1 VSTTVVE
8 QDSTQIENETTTPET
23 EKRLKDPFYLA
34 VEAAGTEAALKVIET
49 FNGEFPLAT
58 KVKRAE
64 HHPAFQ
70 TLQRGAQ
77 NAIHNGKFKSL
88 AWFVHSL
95 LNILENIHGLEPS
108 DYYVS
113 DGRERIQEA
122 TTNLRNL
129 NRPKLAKL
137 DSKEREKR
145 EAARRAR
152 RLERS
157 QAGPTGRSGNAVSN
171 AKGESGGN
179 TKNARR
185 RQRGKGGSKK
195 K

>member
-1 VSTTVVE
+1 VSATVVE
-8 QDSTQIENETTTPET
+8 QDSTQNENETITPET
-23 EKRLKDPFYLA
+23 ENCLKDPFCIA

-49 FNGEFPLAT
+49 FNGEFTLST
-58 KVKRAE
+58 KVMRAE

-77 NAIHNGKFKSL
+77 NAIHNGKLKSL
-88 AWFVHSL
+88 VWFVHNL
-95 LNILENIHGLEPS
+95 LNSLEKIHGLEPS
-108 DYYVS
+108 DSMS
-113 DGRERIQEA
+113 DGRQRIQEA

-129 NRPKLAKL
+129 NRPKPVKL
-137 DSKEREKR
+137 DSKERERR
-145 EAARRAR
+145 EAGRKAR

-179 TKNARR
+179 TRNARR